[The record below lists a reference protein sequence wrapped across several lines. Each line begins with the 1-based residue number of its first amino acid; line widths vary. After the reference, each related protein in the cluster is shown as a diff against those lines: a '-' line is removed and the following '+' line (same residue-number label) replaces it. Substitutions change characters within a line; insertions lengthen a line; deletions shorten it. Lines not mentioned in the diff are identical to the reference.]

1 MLLNRSITQ
10 GHLGGFQFWGEAAN
24 SGRLS
29 HQPAMKGEW
38 EPRQR
43 DQQAQ
48 NVGPLGTRV
57 RPQDLLSFMDKK
69 AIV

>member
-1 MLLNRSITQ
+1 MLFNRSITW
-10 GHLGGFQFWGEAAN
+10 GHLGGFQSWGGRRL

-38 EPRQR
+38 EPRQW
-43 DQQAQ
+43 DQLMQ
-48 NVGPLGTRV
+48 NVGSLGTRV
-57 RPQDLLSFMDKK
+57 RPQDLSFMDEK

>member
-1 MLLNRSITQ
+1 MLLNCSNSGTFRWFPV
-10 GHLGGFQFWGEAAN
+10 LGEVAN
-24 SGRLS
+24 SERLS

-43 DQQAQ
+43 DQLVQ

-57 RPQDLLSFMDKK
+57 RPSDLLSFIDKK